1 MSASIRVPLLFD
13 YRLTAP
19 IAGMVGQGISLHGL
33 EFEVPLDIG
42 KRGDNERCDASGH
55 DCLDQLHACPSFRVS
70 LAANTESSI
79 SWLLWIRWMMS
90 TRRATA
96 GSTAAST
103 VAVRPSPSSTHPG
116 SHPTTR
122 A

>member
-1 MSASIRVPLLFD
+1 MSASIRVLLLFVAWE
-13 YRLTAP
+13 RSVRGT
-19 IAGMVGQGISLHGL
+19 SLHGL

-42 KRGDNERCDASGH
+42 KRRDDECCDSSGH

-70 LAANTESSI
+70 LAANKESSI
-79 SWLLWIRWMMS
+79 SGLLWALFWIRWMMS
-90 TRRATA
+90 TRRRTA

-103 VAVRPSPSSTHPG
+103 VAVRPRPSSTSSG